1 MLVTK
6 WKIFKKKYITKLS
19 AFLLFIVFLLI
30 GVSSALNIYLKV
42 KNYESIAVKNYLE
55 SDTISNDLRY
65 AVNRLEFILRVYKNE
80 EYILSGGTVENIG
93 IKDNWKLSNL
103 YNNYIAE
110 NNYEDSSEIREL
122 FFIEQQQEC
131 R

>member
-6 WKIFKKKYITKLS
+6 WKIFKKKHITKLS
-19 AFLLFIVFLLI
+19 AFILLIVFLMI

-55 SDTISNDLRY
+55 SDTISNELRS
-65 AVNRLEFILRVYKNE
+65 AAKRLEFITRVYKNE
-80 EYILSGGTVENIG
+80 DYILRGGTVEKID
-93 IKDNWKLSNL
+93 IKDNWQLENL

-110 NNYEDSSEIREL
+110 NNYEDNSETK
-122 FFIEQQQEC
+122 
-131 R
+131 